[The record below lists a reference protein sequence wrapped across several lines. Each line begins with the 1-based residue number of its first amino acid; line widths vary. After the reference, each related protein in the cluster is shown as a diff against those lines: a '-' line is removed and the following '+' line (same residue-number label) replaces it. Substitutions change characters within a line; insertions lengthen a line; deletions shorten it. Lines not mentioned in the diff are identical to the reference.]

1 MASSIMWSIL
11 ISMQIRANSDNTASI
26 REDIKE
32 EMEVAV
38 TTEGAC
44 SWVWQGRG
52 KGVCVSAW
60 YKMDVVV

>member
-1 MASSIMWSIL
+1 
-11 ISMQIRANSDNTASI
+11 MQIRANSDNTASI

-60 YKMDVVV
+60 YKMGVVV